1 MTYLTF
7 DLGLCLDAGQSLT
20 SQFFKTRVM
29 QFLGRISMSLY
40 LIHVPLIFWIKLII
54 HGPAKWVEGKNPEL
68 TMPNWAIPI
77 HLLVSLAFGTL
88 LTLFVEDPAR
98 KFLKKCLVKRKEKDQ
113 TLTLEK

>member
-1 MTYLTF
+1 
-7 DLGLCLDAGQSLT
+7 
-20 SQFFKTRVM
+20 
-29 QFLGRISMSLY
+29 MSLY
-40 LIHVPLIFWIKLII
+40 LIHVPLIFWIKFII
-54 HGPAKWVEGKNPEL
+54 HGPAEWLDGKNEF

-98 KFLKKCLVKRKEKDQ
+98 KFLTKCLVKQKEKDQ